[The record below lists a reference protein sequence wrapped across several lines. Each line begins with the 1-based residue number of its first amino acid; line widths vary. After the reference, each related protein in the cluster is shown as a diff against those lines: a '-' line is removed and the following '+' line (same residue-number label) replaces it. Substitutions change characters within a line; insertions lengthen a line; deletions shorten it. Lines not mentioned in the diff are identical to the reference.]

1 MKQYEIQHD
10 YLFEN
15 INLEE
20 PIYKKDV
27 PNKPKEFYGNVYL
40 FSKILIF
47 KNDSQFENYILK
59 FLPSLFKPLLL
70 IDEWPNK
77 DDINSLS
84 YSRFLLRLVLNK
96 LKEYNIEPL
105 ISFNL

>member
-47 KNDSQFENYILK
+47 KK
-59 FLPSLFKPLLL
+59 
-70 IDEWPNK
+70 
-77 DDINSLS
+77 
-84 YSRFLLRLVLNK
+84 
-96 LKEYNIEPL
+96 
-105 ISFNL
+105 

>member
-1 MKQYEIQHD
+1 MENYKIQHD

-20 PIYKKDV
+20 PIYKKDI
-27 PNKPKEFYGNVYL
+27 PNNPKEFYVDVYK
-40 FSKILIF
+40 FSKILMF
-47 KNDSQFENYILK
+47 KNDRQFEEYILK
-59 FLPSLFKPLLL
+59 VEPSLFKPLLL
-70 IDEWPNK
+70 IDEWPNN

-84 YSRFLLRLVLNK
+84 YSRFLLKLVLNK
-96 LKEYNIEPL
+96 FKEYNIEPL